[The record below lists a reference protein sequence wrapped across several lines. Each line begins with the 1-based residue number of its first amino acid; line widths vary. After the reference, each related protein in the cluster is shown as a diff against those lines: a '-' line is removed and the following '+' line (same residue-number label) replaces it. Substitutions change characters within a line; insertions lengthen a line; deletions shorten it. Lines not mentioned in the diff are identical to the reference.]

1 MVNQAE
7 QPDNTQS
14 APPTDGGGTTT
25 DITSEFEGVNT
36 FNDTDTSPTDIT
48 TTEETTETVG
58 EVTTPP
64 PSTEPP
70 TESPAVTEP
79 VASTEEVPGNNEEID
94 TLQKRLEAIEQQ
106 NNQYQQNQ
114 VRGQLQQQANQYSQ
128 QLEQQGYLP
137 DQAQQV
143 AQQWMAQ
150 QSEVVRV
157 RQEQEQYNKFVQG
170 QNNAA
175 EHFATKYKLELND
188 LAELRRYDTPEGME
202 QAAKGMASIRD
213 KDSEIA
219 RLRAQLVP
227 SQNFADN
234 QSTPAAS
241 NNEDRWL
248 ERYNDGDRSPEA
260 AAAARRA
267 AGLG

>member
-36 FNDTDTSPTDIT
+36 FDDTDTSPTDIT

-64 PSTEPP
+64 PSTESPP
-70 TESPAVTEP
+70 VTEP
-79 VASTEEVPGNNEEID
+79 VASTKEVPGNNEEID
-94 TLQKRLEAIEQQ
+94 TLQKRLEAIEYQ

-114 VRGQLQQQANQYSQ
+114 VQGQLQQQGAQYAQ

-143 AQQWMAQ
+143 SQQWMAQ

-157 RQEQEQYNKFVQG
+157 RQEQEQYNKFVHG

>member
-36 FNDTDTSPTDIT
+36 FDDTDTSPTDIT
-48 TTEETTETVG
+48 TTEETTETVA

-175 EHFATKYKLELND
+175 EHFANKYKLELKD

-213 KDSEIA
+213 KDAEIA
-219 RLRAQLVP
+219 KLRAQLVP

-241 NNEDRWL
+241 NNEERWL
-248 ERYNDGDRSPEA
+248 ERYNDGDRSQEA
-260 AAAARRA
+260 VTAARRA